1 MQSRKGLYA
10 IRVMS
15 TTSVARWGM
24 LRAHPV
30 DEEESINSGSGRK
43 NGGKRKPDNFFGK
56 PQPGTEGDNPEVGA
70 DAHSSVQVSIF
81 RLILY

>member
-1 MQSRKGLYA
+1 MGVFFMQSWKGLYA
-10 IRVMS
+10 TKVMS

-43 NGGKRKPDNFFGK
+43 NQGEAKARQFFRE
-56 PQPGTEGDNPEVGA
+56 TTTW
-70 DAHSSVQVSIF
+70 H
-81 RLILY
+81 RR